1 MNTNSREKKEG
12 RNNLGFYKNPKLKR
26 LKTKQEGKKQLY
38 ETVILHTCVV
48 FLLFQKRGHKTRER
62 KRKRE
67 ERTPNDVLLFTSIRF
82 YIVFLFLYIIYYT
95 HTNKRVII
103 SETTQIIRRCSRSL
117 NENTREVT
125 LTLCTQKRVSSLY
138 RSFLNACVSSFW
150 YLAALRTNALGG
162 SESVRFEYILLAF
175 SDVPIVSKLCG
186 ALTSDEMSADIFLY
200 TYKTNRTK
208 IVRIE
213 PHTGEISGQNS
224 CDCGKVSEIGRPG
237 FG

>member
-1 MNTNSREKKEG
+1 M
-12 RNNLGFYKNPKLKR
+12 
-26 LKTKQEGKKQLY
+26 
-38 ETVILHTCVV
+38 
-48 FLLFQKRGHKTRER
+48 
-62 KRKRE
+62 
-67 ERTPNDVLLFTSIRF
+67 
-82 YIVFLFLYIIYYT
+82 
-95 HTNKRVII
+95 
-103 SETTQIIRRCSRSL
+103 
-117 NENTREVT
+117 
-125 LTLCTQKRVSSLY
+125 
-138 RSFLNACVSSFW
+138 SSFW
-150 YLAALRTNALGG
+150 YLAALGTNAFGG

-186 ALTSDEMSADIFLY
+186 ALCEEMSADIFLY

>member
-1 MNTNSREKKEG
+1 MQSQFKREHSRG
-12 RNNLGFYKNPKLKR
+12 NAHFIHI
-26 LKTKQEGKKQLY
+26 
-38 ETVILHTCVV
+38 ET
-48 FLLFQKRGHKTRER
+48 LLF
-62 KRKRE
+62 
-67 ERTPNDVLLFTSIRF
+67 LAFIF
-82 YIVFLFLYIIYYT
+82 
-95 HTNKRVII
+95 
-103 SETTQIIRRCSRSL
+103 
-117 NENTREVT
+117 
-125 LTLCTQKRVSSLY
+125 KRVSS
-138 RSFLNACVSSFW
+138 FW
-150 YLAALRTNALGG
+150 CLAALRTNTLGG
-162 SESVRFEYILLAF
+162 SESVRFEYSLLAF